1 MPSDAITNHE
11 TASPASEPIPMLLYC
26 PQCGQSHIDEPD
38 ERTPD
43 WDNPPHRSHLCH
55 DCGCIWRPADVPTVG
70 VATIAT
76 RGKADTWPTPEGGNA
91 ERAASPASEDGVGRV
106 SKEPCPCG
114 HKSCKDWHL
123 VGIGKFVQGSGF
135 SEEEA
140 DKILDA
146 LASPTPRET
155 LVIHSRGPNTPAM
168 VLCAKLADGGT
179 FVSIAKMEKALK
191 ALKDTQ
197 QSTRETVNDLGL
209 TPAAQK
215 QMDALCEQHDT
226 RESDREAKHGH

>member
-1 MPSDAITNHE
+1 VHGGDGATAKNMIQRRISLMPSDAITNHE
-11 TASPASEPIPMLLYC
+11 TASPASEAPWTFDADSNDIELHGCPIFKLYRQEDF
-26 PQCGQSHIDEPD
+26 P
-38 ERTPD
+38 
-43 WDNPPHRSHLCH
+43 
-55 DCGCIWRPADVPTVG
+55 CIED
-70 VATIAT
+70 
-76 RGKADTWPTPEGGNA
+76 D
-91 ERAASPASEDGVGRV
+91 ERAAADMDYLAHAQVV
-106 SKEPCPCG
+106 VMVLNAIANATEPTLG
-114 HKSCKDWHL
+114 EMLRNLAMQS
-123 VGIGKFVQGSGF
+123 
-135 SEEEA
+135 
-140 DKILDA
+140 
-146 LASPTPRET
+146 ASPTPRET